1 MLFWIIPVVIAGILG
16 AVLLLRRSTGVSSPR
31 LDSKVDVLEM
41 WHEKYPDH
49 PASTVL
55 LEPSG
60 FAALID
66 LEGGGTGILWVF
78 RNRVVGRVLQQGEL
92 QENGTQLRIAIP
104 ESREPFLV
112 ITIQEP
118 MVRRIWLETLKTV
131 LSEAS
136 KS

>member
-1 MLFWIIPVVIAGILG
+1 
-16 AVLLLRRSTGVSSPR
+16 
-31 LDSKVDVLEM
+31 M
-41 WHEKYPDH
+41 WHKKYPDH
-49 PASTVL
+49 RASTVL

-66 LEGGGTGILWVF
+66 LESGGTGILWVF